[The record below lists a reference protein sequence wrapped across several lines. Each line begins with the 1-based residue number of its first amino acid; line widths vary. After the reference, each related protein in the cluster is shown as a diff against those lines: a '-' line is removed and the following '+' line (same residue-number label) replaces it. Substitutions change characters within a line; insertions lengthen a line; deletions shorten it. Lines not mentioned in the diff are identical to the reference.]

1 MDILHVPL
9 LSDNY
14 AYLLI
19 DKASNVAAVIDPA
32 EPQKVLDAAQAA
44 GAPKLTHVLC
54 THNHWD
60 HAGGNAQMRE
70 LIPSIEVI
78 GGLGD
83 NAAAVTREVTEG
95 DSIQVGHISVSV
107 LSTPCHT
114 AGHVCFFVE
123 HEGRRAVFTGDTLFV
138 GGCGNFNAG
147 TPQMMQAAFEKLR
160 ALPGDTE
167 VYVGHEYTIK
177 NLQFACT
184 VEPDN
189 HATAELL
196 RQSIERRRANPPRPT
211 VPSTIQQERDTNP
224 FMRVHTA
231 AVRSWAQQR
240 DGESPALDVETM
252 RRVRAGKSNSRS
264 WYTAAMRAADP
275 DA

>member
-1 MDILHVPL
+1 MEIQNVPL

-19 DKASNVAAVIDPA
+19 DRSSNVAAVVDPA
-32 EPQKVLDAAQAA
+32 EPQKVLDAARAA
-44 GAPKLTHVLC
+44 GAPQLTHVLC

-60 HAGGNAQMRE
+60 HAGGNEKMRE
-70 LIPSIEVI
+70 LVPGIEVV

-83 NAAAVTREVTEG
+83 DAAAVTREVAEG
-95 DSIQVGHISVSV
+95 DRVHVGRLSVSV

-114 AGHVCFFVE
+114 AGHVCFYVE
-123 HEGRRAVFTGDTLFV
+123 SEGRRAVFTGDTLFV

-147 TPQMMQAAFEKLR
+147 TPQMMQTAFNKLR

-167 VYVGHEYTIK
+167 VYVGHEYTVK

-184 VEPDN
+184 VEPRN
-189 HATAELL
+189 RATAEHL
-196 RQSIERRRANPPRPT
+196 RLSIERRSADPPLPT
-211 VPSTIQQERDTNP
+211 VPSTIEQERETNP

-231 AVRSWAQQR
+231 AVRGWAQQQQ
-240 DGESPALDVETM
+240 GESDALDVETM
-252 RRVRAGKSNSRS
+252 RRVRAGKSDGRS